1 MFKQK
6 FTSAGTAKVINIG
19 FVPETIEVTNSTKW
33 ATDGTVVKS
42 IFHKG
47 MAEGYALNEIA
58 DDIGIN
64 RSISTSNG
72 FTMSSGADFDSNQ
85 SAISAITAAN
95 PPVVTVASTT
105 GWADNNVVRLKNI
118 SGMTEVIN
126 KDFKITVVDSTSF
139 SLQDMAGNDIDGSA
153 YTAYVAAADDA
164 AVNLSLDVENDGAVQ
179 VTLGTDI
186 VGASADVMYIEMR

>member
-6 FTSAGTAKVINIG
+6 FTSAGTAKTINIG
-19 FVPETIEVTNSTKW
+19 FVPETIEVTNYTKW
-33 ATDGTVVKS
+33 ETDGTVVKS

-47 MAEGYALNEIA
+47 MPEGYALNEIA
-58 DDIGIN
+58 DDTGIN
-64 RSISTSNG
+64 RSISASNG

-95 PPVVTVASTT
+95 PPVVTVASTA
-105 GWADNNVVRLKNI
+105 GWADGNVVRLKNI

-126 KDFKITVVDSTSF
+126 KDFKITVLNSTTF
-139 SLQDMAGNDIDGSA
+139 SLQDMQGNDIDGTG
-153 YTAYVAAADDA
+153 YTAYVASADDA

-186 VGASADVMYIEMR
+186 VGANADIMYIEAR